1 MKIFLGSQQY
11 DLPSSFALEMER
23 LNPFFNKIGEK
34 SLAVTLPLTANNKR
48 IIGYHTL
55 SDRTKPKII
64 LEARIED
71 GTNIFTARQVIHSIS
86 SAGISTTFY
95 IGVGCFWSKIN
106 EQKIRDLLSENNYTS
121 SSLLQ
126 DLMRAR
132 DWEAAYDFVVFP
144 VAFKLSGDA
153 YFIANGVTTA
163 NGVMT
168 FDNAAARQIT
178 DGDNK
183 INVPDRYGIMAFLKA
198 HKVLS
203 LVFAKLG
210 YTLNSSFLSEAPFNQ
225 MVFLNT
231 VVDIACASSLKYSQM
246 MPDLTVQKFLD
257 VFRKRFNIEF
267 IPDEAHKTIMIVKF
281 DEALTA
287 VATDLSKYTD
297 GEATF
302 SFKESFGRI
311 ILKQTSNTDESKTE
325 VKTFTKC
332 AEKYPALAAVNE
344 TQFSNEQ
351 YISTH
356 KCVFRTADNS
366 FYTIEY
372 DNTGNTLVKTKS
384 GAANFNIDT
393 EETDIKGE
401 SIELED
407 EAVAIIGGQGSGG
420 MGLMP
425 FVGDGAHYNTAIK
438 DSTEEDKTDVP
449 TMLCFAKKFS
459 YNGFVWS
466 YGSVNEYDNSGIKD
480 LNYSLNLWGIC
491 GIFNKFYKNRDAILR
506 HSNYTLSVKMLLPE
520 NLKGA
525 LSEVN
530 ICTIDN
536 QEMLPDSIAYTIGK
550 QISKECKFRSRR
562 LYEPVED
569 NSSESVADATDEVLY
584 GWVYHD
590 DVDELMGD
598 ADPAY
603 HSIAYTHLADPTE
616 LPTEDQYNACI
627 NSGTIYHET
636 YVDGEM
642 LDYDAQGNLTGSSS
656 VSVHV
661 WWTVAI
667 K

>member
-1 MKIFLGSQQY
+1 MKIFVGTDQY

-23 LNPFFNKIGEK
+23 TNPFFNTIGEK

-55 SDRTKPKII
+55 SDRAKPKII
-64 LEARIED
+64 LAARIED

-95 IGVGCFWSKIN
+95 IGVGCFWSKVN
-106 EQKIRDLLSENNYTS
+106 GLNIRDLLSESNYAS

-144 VAFKLSGDA
+144 VAFKLSGED

-168 FDNAAARQIT
+168 FDNASARQIT

-183 INVPDRYGIMAFLKA
+183 INVPDRYGLMTFLKA
-198 HKVLS
+198 HKALS

-210 YTLNSSFLSEAPFNQ
+210 YTLNSSFLSATPFNQ

-231 VVDIACASSLKYSQM
+231 VVDIACDSDLKYSQM
-246 MPDLTVQKFLD
+246 LPDLTVQKFLD

-267 IPDEAHKTIMIVKF
+267 IPDETHKTVTVVNF
-281 DEALTA
+281 DDALLSA
-287 VATDLSKYTD
+287 ATDLSSYLD
-297 GEATF
+297 EEATF

-311 ILKQTSNTDESKTE
+311 ILKQNSNTDESKTE
-325 VKTFTKC
+325 VTTFPKC
-332 AEKYPALAAVNE
+332 VAKYPDLAAVNE
-344 TQFSNEQ
+344 DQFSYEQ

-372 DNTGNTLVKTKS
+372 DSSGNNLVKTKA

-393 EETDIKGE
+393 EESDIKGE

-407 EAVAIIGGQGSGG
+407 EAVAIIAAQGSGG

-425 FVGDGAHYNTAIK
+425 FVGEAAHYNTTIK
-438 DSTEEDKTDVP
+438 DSTDEDKTGVP
-449 TMLCFAKKFS
+449 VMLCFAKKLISNSFT
-459 YNGFVWS
+459 WS
-466 YGSVNEYDNSGIKD
+466 YGSVNEYDNSGTKD
-480 LNYSLNLWGIC
+480 INYSLNLWGEC
-491 GIFNKFYKNRDAILR
+491 GVFNRFYQKRDAILR
-506 HSNYTLSVKMLLPE
+506 HSNYTLSVKTLLPE
-520 NLKGA
+520 GLKA
-525 LSEVN
+525 SLSEVN
-530 ICTIDN
+530 KVIINN
-536 QEMLPDSIAYTIGK
+536 QEMLPDSVAYTIGVR
-550 QISKECKFRSRR
+550 ISKECKFRTAR
-562 LYEPVED
+562 LYEPVTD
-569 NSSESVADATDEVLY
+569 NHSESVPDVSGEVIY
-584 GWVYHD
+584 KWVYHD
-590 DVDELMGD
+590 NIDELMGS

-603 HSIAYTHLADPTE
+603 HSIAYTHPTDPTE
-616 LPTEDQYNACI
+616 MPTEEQYQACI
-627 NSGTIYHET
+627 NSGVIYYET
-636 YVDGEM
+636 NVAGNMY
-642 LDYDAQGNLTGSSS
+642 DYDAQGNLEGSSNLS
-656 VSVHV
+656 VRV

-667 K
+667 R